1 MAARA
6 RGGLIT
12 AQRATSEEAVMA
24 AIVEQDPPITSETQA
39 TAPFDDPV
47 TVRLARLERTVEEG
61 NRVIRRTSN
70 GFALFAVIAL
80 LLAMGNLIAV
90 ATKLDGTGGVTRA
103 AGPMMRTSPAAVAPS
118 TAAALPTHVTASLKE
133 YSVGLSSTVAK
144 AGAVRF
150 DVRNDG
156 TMTHE
161 FVVLRTAKAAA
172 GLGTPSGRADEAGNV
187 GETGDMRPGAAKTL
201 HLRLPA
207 GHYAL
212 ICNLPGHYMA
222 GQHVDFTVR

>member
-1 MAARA
+1 MA
-6 RGGLIT
+6 T
-12 AQRATSEEAVMA
+12 
-24 AIVEQDPPITSETQA
+24 IVEQDPAITTESQVTD
-39 TAPFDDPV
+39 PFDDPV
-47 TVRLARLERTVEEG
+47 ALRLARLERSVEEG
-61 NRVIRRTSN
+61 NRVVRRTSN
-70 GFALFAVIAL
+70 GFALFAVLAL

-90 ATKLDGTGGVTRA
+90 ATKLDGTPAVSVRAGGGTSA
-103 AGPMMRTSPAAVAPS
+103 AGPMMGTSPAAVAPS
-118 TAAALPTHVTASLKE
+118 TAAALPSHVTASLKE

-144 AGAVRF
+144 AGALTF

-161 FVVLRTAKAAA
+161 FVVLRTSKPAAR
-172 GLGTPSGRADEAGNV
+172 LGTPSGRADEGGNV
-187 GETGDMRPGAAKTL
+187 GETGDMQPGAAKTL